1 MAQALVL
8 VLVLV
13 LVPVRQRLRM
23 ARPHNRLP
31 LRVLAKDVSQS
42 PPTSRLAHPMQNL
55 LMAQPLTPRREK
67 HARRVEEQGR
77 VVERVAPAAKVASA
91 AVS

>member
-1 MAQALVL
+1 MVEALAL
-8 VLVLV
+8 A
-13 LVPVRQRLRM
+13 LVPVRQRQRM

-42 PPTSRLAHPMQNL
+42 PPTSQLAHPMQNL
-55 LMAQPLTPRREK
+55 LMAQPLRPHHEK

-77 VVERVAPAAKVASA
+77 VVERVAPAVKAASV

>member
-1 MAQALVL
+1 MVEA
-8 VLVLV
+8 
-13 LVPVRQRLRM
+13 LVPVHQRLRM
-23 ARPHNRLP
+23 ARPRNRFP

-42 PPTSRLAHPMQNL
+42 PPTSQLAHPMQNL
-55 LMAQPLTPRREK
+55 LMAQPLRPHHEK

-77 VVERVAPAAKVASA
+77 VVERVAPVVKVASV

>member
-1 MAQALVL
+1 MAQALV
-8 VLVLV
+8 
-13 LVPVRQRLRM
+13 RQRM

-42 PPTSRLAHPMQNL
+42 PSTSRVAHPMQNL
-55 LMAQPLTPRREK
+55 LMAQPLMLRREK
-67 HARRVEEQGR
+67 HARRVQ
-77 VVERVAPAAKVASA
+77 VVERVQVRAQVRVAPAVKAASA